1 MFKWIISSL
10 NLDQVVFCFLFALCF
25 CYDGILHYGNIH
37 FMGHDLMTNVGPEAR
52 PVEKHWFK
60 EYKVNCNI

>member
-1 MFKWIISSL
+1 
-10 NLDQVVFCFLFALCF
+10 
-25 CYDGILHYGNIH
+25 
-37 FMGHDLMTNVGPEAR
+37 MGHDLMTNVGPEAR